1 MSDKRKLE
9 IALPFPPSVNHYWR
23 HTRAGKHY
31 ISDEGKRFQSQV
43 FMRCMAELPFTQAVG
58 ISVDVT
64 MPDNRARDLDN
75 LWKVLLDSL
84 SKAKI
89 IEDDCWQKVPSIA
102 MKAVGVS
109 KENAGVVVT
118 IEEV

>member
-1 MSDKRKLE
+1 MSKRKLE
-9 IALPFPPSVNHYWR
+9 LALPFPPSVNHYWR

-31 ISDEGKRFQSQV
+31 ISDEGKWYQSQV

-58 ISVDVT
+58 ISVEVT

>member
-1 MSDKRKLE
+1 MTGRVLE

-23 HTRAGKHY
+23 HTKQGRHY

-43 FMRCMAELPFTQAVG
+43 FMRCMAEMPFTQAVE
-58 ISVDVT
+58 ISVEVT
-64 MPDNRARDLDN
+64 MPDNRPRDLDN

-84 SKAKI
+84 AKAKI

-109 KENAGVVVT
+109 KADAGVVVT
-118 IEEV
+118 IKEV

>member
-1 MSDKRKLE
+1 M
-9 IALPFPPSVNHYWR
+9 
-23 HTRAGKHY
+23 
-31 ISDEGKRFQSQV
+31 
-43 FMRCMAELPFTQAVG
+43 
-58 ISVDVT
+58 
-64 MPDNRARDLDN
+64 
-75 LWKVLLDSL
+75 LLDSL

-89 IEDDCWQKVPSIA
+89 IEDDCWQKVLSIA